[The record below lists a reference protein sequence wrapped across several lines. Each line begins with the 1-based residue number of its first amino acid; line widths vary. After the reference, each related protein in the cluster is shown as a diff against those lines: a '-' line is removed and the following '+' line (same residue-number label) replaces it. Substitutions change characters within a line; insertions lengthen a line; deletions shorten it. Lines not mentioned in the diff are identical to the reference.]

1 MSEIVLVTQ
10 NDEPAL
16 AFGEY
21 EISADGNTLYVGSAG
36 VGDGSSEVIY
46 KGISPAKIKYGVFSR
61 LQTIAN
67 EISTKQGD
75 TTKNYVV
82 SMFSRINAKIIGNV
96 VAETNKNVL
105 IREEITRDV
114 N

>member
-36 VGDGSSEVIY
+36 VSDGNSEVIY
-46 KGISPAKIKYGVFSR
+46 KGQSPATIKYGIFSR
-61 LQTIAN
+61 LPSISADFSYNSYSNTSINLLAQRVISNKYGTISNTAN
-67 EISTKQGD
+67 TNIG
-75 TTKNYVV
+75 
-82 SMFSRINAKIIGNV
+82 ININFNV
-96 VAETNKNVL
+96 E
-105 IREEITRDV
+105 
-114 N
+114 

>member
-21 EISADGNTLYVGSAG
+21 EISADGNTMYVGSAG

-46 KGISPAKIKYGVFSR
+46 KGISPAQVKYGVFSR
-61 LQTIAN
+61 LQTIPN
-67 EISTKQGD
+67 SFTFTPNINNNISGVFNKMVPTYNQGV
-75 TTKNYVV
+75 T
-82 SMFSRINAKIIGNV
+82 SS
-96 VAETNKNVL
+96 TNKNIEINEEVT
-105 IREEITRDV
+105 RE
-114 N
+114 

>member
-21 EISADGNTLYVGSAG
+21 EISADGNTMYVGSAG

-46 KGISPAKIKYGVFSR
+46 KGQSPATIKYGIFSR
-61 LQTIAN
+61 LPSISSGFAYKSYSNVNIELLSQKVINNKYGTISN
-67 EISTKQGD
+67 T
-75 TTKNYVV
+75 
-82 SMFSRINAKIIGNV
+82 
-96 VAETNKNVL
+96 TNKNINININFGV
-105 IREEITRDV
+105 E
-114 N
+114 

>member
-36 VGDGSSEVIY
+36 VGDGGSEVIY
-46 KGISPAKIKYGVFSR
+46 KGISPAQVKYGVFSR
-61 LQTIAN
+61 LQTIN
-67 EISTKQGD
+67 LGTIKTSNDNVNINNTISTL
-75 TTKNYVV
+75 N
-82 SMFSRINAKIIGNV
+82 NV
-96 VAETNKNVL
+96 IQANVL
-105 IREEITRDV
+105 TKTQSVLIKEDFTIYAD
-114 N
+114 